1 MTTRVTIQISQAH
14 QPVDVQVLTRQRD
27 GSFTAPMPAT
37 RIEREGAVVTFHVHA
52 GQRLQV
58 IEAESPAVVGDGSGQ
73 ALPDFAGAITER
85 VGAAVRSR
93 RAQPVPPALPA
104 ASAASPDDADEAA
117 AGVNTSEET
126 DHA

>member
-27 GSFTAPMPAT
+27 GSFAAPMPAT
-37 RIEREGAVVTFHVHA
+37 RIEREGDVVTFHVHA
-52 GQRLQV
+52 NQRLQV
-58 IEAESPAVVGDGSGQ
+58 IEAE
-73 ALPDFAGAITER
+73 AL
-85 VGAAVRSR
+85 
-93 RAQPVPPALPA
+93 AQPVPPPLPA

-117 AGVNTSEET
+117 VGVNTFEDT